1 MLQVLDIGNNINDIF
16 PIGWELFRSFRYLF
30 SIPINPMLFCQVQG
44 GTFLFQIKLRILYL
58 SDNDF
63 SGPLPTRYFESVMAM
78 KSIGEGE
85 RELKYLGQKYYQDS
99 VRVTL
104 KGIEVELVRILTIFT
119 TIDLSINSFHGEILE
134 VIGEHRALKVLNFSL
149 NSLTGRIPT
158 SLARLNLPQNQ
169 LVGSIPRGNQFDT
182 FENDSYIGSLGLC
195 GWPLSKKCSSDEA
208 PETPSSESEGNGD
221 LFLDGLGWK
230 AVVIGYGSGVVV
242 GNAVGY
248 IVFLTGKPRSLVRII
263 ERNHHRKMRK
273 TNQRHR
279 ETRNS

>member
-1 MLQVLDIGNNINDIF
+1 MTYS

-30 SIPINPMLFCQVQG
+30 SIPINSMLFCQVQG
-44 GTFLFQIKLRILYL
+44 GTFLFQMKLRSLDR

-63 SGPLPTRYFESVMAM
+63 SVPLPTGYFESVMAM
-78 KSIGEGE
+78 KSIGVGE
-85 RELKYLGQKYYQDS
+85 RELKYLGQEYYQDS
-99 VRVTL
+99 VRL
-104 KGIEVELVRILTIFT
+104 SWRDSRSNRRASCIESAKLFPQQPYRTNTNISGNLTVLESL
-119 TIDLSINSFHGEILE
+119 DLSSNNLTGEIP
-134 VIGEHRALKVLNFSL
+134 GK
-149 NSLTGRIPT
+149 LTCLT
-158 SLARLNLPQNQ
+158 FLARLNLSQNQ
-169 LVGSIPRGNQFDT
+169 LVGSIPQGNQFDT
-182 FENDSYIGSLGLC
+182 FANDSYIGNLGLC

-208 PETPSSESEGNGD
+208 PEAPSSESEGNGD
-221 LFLDGLGWK
+221 LFLDGFGWE

>member
-16 PIGWELFRSFRYLF
+16 PVGWELFRSFRYLF

-78 KSIGEGE
+78 KSI
-85 RELKYLGQKYYQDS
+85 
-99 VRVTL
+99 
-104 KGIEVELVRILTIFT
+104 
-119 TIDLSINSFHGEILE
+119 DLSSNNLTGEIPGKLT
-134 VIGEHRALKVLNFSL
+134 
-149 NSLTGRIPT
+149 SLTF
-158 SLARLNLPQNQ
+158 LARLNLPQNQ